1 MRYLILILLFASCK
15 CPRQAVDLGGQGE
28 AQAAPLTLVLAD
40 SYGGA
45 EEESLQV
52 FRSQG
57 GLQKFFA
64 QVNKTRKPGLAV
76 PVIDYTKN
84 MVLVYSP
91 GKTPAGALPGLTTL
105 GEKEGNIL
113 VGTKKSGEQTNNA
126 SAALTQPFAI
136 YTMPRTDKEVVLQ
149 RPETP

>member
-1 MRYLILILLFASCK
+1 MRYLFLLLLFASCK
-15 CPRQAVDLGGQGE
+15 CPRQAVDQSGQE
-28 AQAAPLTLVLAD
+28 ETQAAPLTLILTD

-45 EEESLQV
+45 EGESLQV

-57 GLQKFFA
+57 ALQKFFA
-64 QVNKTRKPGLAV
+64 QVNKTRKPGLPV
-76 PVIDYTKN
+76 PVIDFAKN
-84 MVLVYSP
+84 VVLVYSP
-91 GKTPAGALPGLTTL
+91 GKRPAGHLPGLVTL

-113 VGTKKSGEQTNNA
+113 VGANKEAEQTNNA